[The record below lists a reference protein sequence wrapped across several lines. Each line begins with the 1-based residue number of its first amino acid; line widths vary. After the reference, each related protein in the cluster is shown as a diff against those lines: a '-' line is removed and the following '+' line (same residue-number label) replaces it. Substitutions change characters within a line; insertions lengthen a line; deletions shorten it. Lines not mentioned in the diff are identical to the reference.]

1 MNKLRIC
8 LIVGGFL
15 LNACQRTP
23 PAWSRFRPETL
34 PPAPDYR
41 LPTAWA
47 ALPQR
52 PDAAD
57 RVPVGSPY
65 RDGQD
70 SARADVFFIHP
81 TVYTGQPPATD
92 AWNADL
98 RDSVLNRTVD
108 NTTILNQASVF
119 NGSCR
124 VYAPRYRQAHYAVF
138 TTTDT
143 ASAQQALDL
152 AYADVRAAF
161 QHYLNHYNGSRPIVI
176 AGHSQGTVH
185 AVRLLREFFDSSEG
199 GKSLQNWLVG
209 AYLVGKPVPPGT
221 FRSLKPIEK
230 PGQWGTYASWCTF
243 ARGFTP
249 TSRFYTEGLT
259 DSTLSTNPLLW
270 NSSEARAPREA
281 NRGGVGLNFTF
292 VPRMSDAQNHHGVL
306 WIGTPNVRG
315 AALLRTKIWHRA
327 DYNLF
332 WGNIRENVA
341 LQVQNFANPPA
352 GGR

>member
-1 MNKLRIC
+1 
-8 LIVGGFL
+8 L
-15 LNACQRTP
+15 LLSACQRAP
-23 PAWSRFRPETL
+23 VAWSRFRPESL
-34 PPAPDYR
+34 PPAPDYVQE
-41 LPTAWA
+41 ANWA

-52 PDAAD
+52 ADAAD
-57 RVPVGSPY
+57 HVPLKSPY

-70 SARADVFFIHP
+70 RARADVFFIHP
-81 TVYTGQPPATD
+81 TVYAGRPPTAD
-92 AWNADL
+92 AWNADV
-98 RDSVLNRTVD
+98 RDSVLNRTVN

-119 NGSCR
+119 NGVCR
-124 VYAPRYRQAHYAVF
+124 VYAPRYRQAHYAAF
-138 TTTDT
+138 TTDDR
-143 ASAQQALDL
+143 ASAQEALNV

-161 QHYLNHYNGSRPIVI
+161 QHYLDRFNDGRPIVI

-185 AVRLLREFFDSSEG
+185 AVRLLQEFFD
-199 GKSLQNWLVG
+199 GKPLQNWLVG

-221 FRSLKPIEK
+221 FRVLKPIEK
-230 PGQWGTYASWCTF
+230 PGQCGTYASWCTF
-243 ARGFTP
+243 TRGFTP

-259 DSTLSTNPLLW
+259 DSKLGTNPLLW
-270 NSSEARAPREA
+270 NSSEAHAFREA
-281 NRGGVGLNFTF
+281 NRGGVGLKFTF

-315 AALLRTKIWHRA
+315 AWLLRTKVWHRA

-341 LQVQNFANPPA
+341 LQVQHFANPPA